1 MSHLSKLTHLDLS
14 FCVLTIEQRT
24 FDLLASNL
32 TKLSLLHLGATNMS
46 LIKPFSLLNLSSTM
60 TDLDLGG
67 TRIKGNFPDDIFR
80 LPNLQILFL
89 NLNSQLTGYLPKSNW
104 SSPLRELDLLSVLD
118 IGFCNFTGS
127 IPTSIGN
134 LTRATEIAFASNHFT
149 GQLPHHVS
157 GLSYLTTFD
166 LSGNY
171 FQGGVPSWLF
181 TLPSLLSID
190 LSKNMLNGPI
200 DLFQLPNSLQDV
212 RLEENEI
219 RGTIPNSTF
228 QLVNLTILDLSSNN
242 LSGAIR
248 FDQFSKLKK
257 LQFLDLSNNSLLSF
271 TSSANISIK
280 YSLPSL
286 KVLRF
291 AYCNITEFPGFLRN
305 SEELYLLDLSNNRI
319 QGRISKSDSPGWKS
333 LIDLDLSNNFMTH
346 IELHPWMNIT
356 TLDLRNNRIQGS
368 ILVPPPS
375 TKVLLV
381 SNNKLSGKIPPSI
394 CSLSSLQYL
403 SLSDNNLSG
412 TIPPCLGNFS
422 TELITL
428 HLKNNSLEGHIH
440 DTFANASHLRSLD
453 LNSNKLEGPLPRSLA
468 KCIKLEVVNVGKNMI
483 SDSFPCWLGSLHEL
497 KILVL
502 RSNRFYGPLC
512 NSNITFP
519 FQALR
524 IIDLSHNEFT
534 GFLPRRIFPS
544 MEAMKNVDE
553 QGRLEYMGGAFYDES
568 ITVAMQ
574 GHDFQLQKILVM
586 FRAMDFSRNRF
597 HGEIPEVLGNFK
609 SLKVLNLS
617 HNSLTGNIPVSFE
630 NMTALESLDLSF
642 NKLDGRIPEQL
653 LSVTALALL
662 NLSYNR
668 LWGRIPRGNQFNT
681 FENDSYIGNIHLCGE
696 PLTVR
701 CSNDGLP
708 EALPLASSDH
718 DETASRFDWKMAK
731 MGYASGLVI
740 GLSIGYM
747 VFSTGKPQWFVRM
760 VEGDQQKNVR
770 RARRRHR

>member
-67 TRIKGNFPDDIFR
+67 TRIKGNFPGDIFR

-104 SSPLRELDLLSVLD
+104 SSPLRELDLSLSNFLGEIPYSIGNLFFLEVLD

-319 QGRISKSDSPGWKS
+319 QRRISKSDSPGWKS

-375 TKVLLV
+375 TKVFLV

-568 ITVAMQ
+568 ITVAMK
-574 GHDFQLQKILVM
+574 GHAFQLQKILVM

-597 HGEIPEVLGNFK
+597 HGEIP
-609 SLKVLNLS
+609 
-617 HNSLTGNIPVSFE
+617 E

-653 LSVTALALL
+653 LSVTALYLL

-770 RARRRHR
+770 RARRRHRR